1 MREPSMRPPAPDG
14 SAPGAAHPNR
24 LRVQA
29 HRSAPWRLLL
39 ILLWLAAA
47 LSARAAGPE
56 PDFELAPVDG
66 GDFVRLS
73 ALPPRP
79 TLVNFWRA
87 DCPPC
92 VHELPML
99 LGQAERLRFRL
110 VTVALQSLMETRE
123 FWPKT
128 PGRPAVHLALLGPS
142 NPTGLLRRFGN
153 RSGAI
158 PQTVWLRPDGTRCA
172 GWIGEVPLQWIE
184 DGFRQCR

>member
-1 MREPSMRPPAPDG
+1 MRPPTPDG
-14 SAPGAAHPNR
+14 SAPGAANQNR
-24 LRVQA
+24 LRNPV
-29 HRSAPWRLLL
+29 RRGAPWILLL
-39 ILLWLAAA
+39 ILPWLAAVA
-47 LSARAAGPE
+47 PAHAAEPK

-73 ALPPRP
+73 ELPPRP

-99 LGQAERLRFRL
+99 LGQAERLGFRL
-110 VTVALQSLMETRE
+110 VTVALQSLMDTRA

-128 PGRPAVHLALLGPS
+128 PGGPAVHLALLGPS
-142 NPTGLLRRFGN
+142 DPTGLLRRFGN

-158 PQTVWLRPDGTRCA
+158 PQSVWLRPDGSRCA
-172 GWIGEVPLQWIE
+172 GRIGEVSKEWVE
-184 DGFRQCR
+184 AGFRACR